1 VLTNPVPPPSPPP
14 SPQGVENVIPKK
26 WGDWLPPVVTKTMNQ
41 SLQQTSAVENLG
53 PVLETSMAALMVQ
66 VRGRSECPPIASTGE
81 PASPSGRNWRNRELG
96 W

>member
-1 VLTNPVPPPSPPP
+1 
-14 SPQGVENVIPKK
+14 VIPKK

-66 VRGRSECPPIASTGE
+66 VRGPSALMVQVRGPFALMVQVRGRSECPPIASTGE